1 MKNKRK
7 TFAAVAIATTLA
19 LSAFAIAGC
28 SSPGDSGTQ
37 ANESNANARALTKI
51 NLGHLNSTAHV
62 LAFVAEEEGFFEDE
76 GLDVTLNQFSSGTE
90 LVSGLESEKLDV
102 AFVGSVPAIVSQAN
116 GHDVS
121 IFGGAMSN
129 GHGYVIDSQ
138 YTDGLDTWD
147 VTILKGKNVAVP
159 RTTVQELELL
169 QILDHYGLTYA
180 EDGSADVNLV
190 YFDSQKDAYAA
201 LASPEI
207 DAASC
212 YSPYTAIAV
221 DDGYSIVYRCSDEE
235 IFQNQPCCR
244 QLALTSA
251 LNDDPDKFE
260 AVERALIRA
269 YDFFQTDHAKT
280 VSDVK
285 KYIDIP
291 DDQID
296 FELYEGYADSNP
308 DPDKIATTQLKNDA
322 VAFGYVKDYNID
334 DYYNTAIYAA
344 ALEDLVAQ
352 NPTNKIYQ
360 QLRQHFEEAD

>member
-1 MKNKRK
+1 MKHQRK
-7 TFAAVAIATTLA
+7 TLAAVTIAAALA
-19 LSAFAIAGC
+19 LSIFTITGC
-28 SSPGDSGTQ
+28 SSSNDHASESYSGTE
-37 ANESNANARALTKI
+37 ATTKI

-62 LAFVAEEEGFFEDE
+62 LAFVAEEEGFFDDE
-76 GLDVTLNQFSSGTE
+76 GLDVTLSQFSSGTE

-129 GHGYVIDSQ
+129 GHGYVIDSK
-138 YTDGLDTWD
+138 YTDGLDDWD
-147 VTILKGKNVAVP
+147 VTILKGKTVAVP

-180 EDGSADVNLV
+180 EDGSADVKLV

-244 QLALTSA
+244 QLALTTA

-269 YDFFQTDHAKT
+269 YDFFQTDHEKT
-280 VSDVK
+280 VVDVK

-291 DDQID
+291 ADQID

-308 DPDKIATTQLKNDA
+308 DPDKIATTKLKDDA
-322 VAFGYVKDYNID
+322 VAFGYVNDYDID
-334 DYYNTAIYAA
+334 NYYNTAIYAA
-344 ALEDLVAQ
+344 ALEDLIADD
-352 NPTNKIYQ
+352 PDNKIYQ
-360 QLRQHFEEAD
+360 QLRQHFEAAD